1 MLAGYLE
8 LKRSIPT
15 VRLGVDG
22 LICKPLTPA
31 VAKEKYRPLFSSDP
45 ARDVRDT
52 NYYADKDIN
61 NGGVL
66 DAEIATQPGNEET
79 ELPTTLVTPGVIL
92 SRDLKYPNG
101 DLLLPQGAVINQVLL
116 N

>member
-1 MLAGYLE
+1 MLTGYLE
-8 LKRSIPT
+8 LKRFIPT

-31 VAKEKYRPLFSSDP
+31 VKYRPLFSSDP

-52 NYYADKDIN
+52 NYYADKDID
-61 NGGVL
+61 NGGAL

-92 SRDLKYPNG
+92 SRDLKSPNG